1 MLYGIRLIKHN
12 NYIQNRQ
19 KIVINVD
26 DQS

>member
-1 MLYGIRLIKHN
+1 MLYGIRLIKDN